1 MTKSWDNGIQL
12 TTGYAYSDA
21 EDSQPMNSAVAF
33 SNYQFRAYTNPNEQ
47 VSSLSDWNIEH
58 RITVD
63 FRYTVELIDGL
74 QTRFSAFGLSQ
85 SGSPYSRV
93 LENGNSEFG
102 FTPFLERFDSG
113 SGAVLPIG
121 SSRNSFESS
130 WWTKVDISVRQDIPA
145 FAEGH
150 SANVY
155 FIVDNF
161 TNMLNDDWGVLYEAP
176 NTVRIGDTTPETRQG
191 DASQWELRFGVQY
204 KF

>member
-1 MTKSWDNGIQL
+1 M
-12 TTGYAYSDA
+12 
-21 EDSQPMNSAVAF
+21 
-33 SNYQFRAYTNPNEQ
+33 
-47 VSSLSDWNIEH
+47 
-58 RITVD
+58 
-63 FRYTVELIDGL
+63 
-74 QTRFSAFGLSQ
+74 
-85 SGSPYSRV
+85 
-93 LENGNSEFG
+93 
-102 FTPFLERFDSG
+102 
-113 SGAVLPIG
+113 
-121 SSRNSFESS
+121 ESS

-176 NTVRIGDTTPETRQG
+176 NIVRIGDTTPETRQG